1 MLFVRSDWREKVD
14 HFCHRLQSEEEE
26 EENNNG
32 GVGSSESEDDSGVVE
47 SSSDPVDAVH
57 KAHNRF
63 TRVTRYAGI
72 KVSILL

>member
-1 MLFVRSDWREKVD
+1 MPFIRSDWREKVD

-57 KAHNRF
+57 KAHSRF
-63 TRVTRYAGI
+63 TRVTR
-72 KVSILL
+72 